1 MSACRLYLTVCVF
14 SLAIGCLIGLALAN
28 RMLDALYGQQEGDRE
43 KRRQIDDACDHG
55 LTHDISVPPPWLGE
69 DTFMLDGMAAR
80 RN

>member
-1 MSACRLYLTVCVF
+1 MTSCERA
-14 SLAIGCLIGLALAN
+14 LALFLAPLVLGILLGAVMAEATL
-28 RMLDALYGQQEGDRE
+28 RALERDRE
-43 KRRQIDDACDHG
+43 KRQQIDDACDHG